1 MGPVNC
7 LVIAIIQNIFLCVQ
21 QKKEI
26 HTGLK
31 HLEGDMMTEF

>member
-7 LVIAIIQNIFLCVQ
+7 LVIAIIQNSFLCVQ